1 MIEIQSAQMNLQ
13 ALFQRLVL
21 LLILM
26 IIALVVWQISQPWVN
41 QPIQQ
46 VTVQGDLSEAQQI
59 QLQSQLRPYYQQRFF
74 ELDLWAI
81 RSLIEQNSWVHRA
94 LVKRI
99 WPDLLLVEAE
109 REIAVARWNQ
119 AGFLNHQGQIIDWS
133 LQNLKA
139 IEDLPRLVGLPQYA
153 KRMQRLYRQLSLLLS
168 RQGLQIVQLELL
180 QRGTLVLQLNNGIR
194 VLLGRHNVLERMARM
209 IAVYHSELVQKAS
222 LIQQIDARYPHGVAV
237 TWQQ

>member
-1 MIEIQSAQMNLQ
+1 MIEIQSAQMNFQ
-13 ALFQRLVL
+13 VLFQRFFL

-26 IIALVVWQISQPWVN
+26 IIILIVWQISQPWVN

-46 VTVQGDLSEAQQI
+46 VIVQGDLSKAQRI
-59 QLQSQLRPYYQQRFF
+59 QLQGQLRSYYQQHFF
-74 ELDLWAI
+74 ELDLRAI

-99 WPDLLLVEAE
+99 WPDLLLVQAE

-133 LQNLKA
+133 LQNLKV
-139 IEDLPRLVGLPQYA
+139 IEGLPRLVGLPQYA

-168 RQGLQIVQLELL
+168 RQELQIVQLELL

-194 VLLGRHNVLERMARM
+194 VLLGRHNVLKRMGRM
-209 IAVYHSELVQKAS
+209 IAVYHSELVQKAP
-222 LIQQIDARYPHGVAV
+222 LIQQIDARYPNGVAV
-237 TWQQ
+237 TWQ

>member
-46 VTVQGDLSEAQQI
+46 VTVQGDLSEAQKI

-119 AGFLNHQGQIIDWS
+119 AGFLNHQGQIS
-133 LQNLKA
+133 
-139 IEDLPRLVGLPQYA
+139 
-153 KRMQRLYRQLSLLLS
+153 
-168 RQGLQIVQLELL
+168 
-180 QRGTLVLQLNNGIR
+180 
-194 VLLGRHNVLERMARM
+194 
-209 IAVYHSELVQKAS
+209 
-222 LIQQIDARYPHGVAV
+222 
-237 TWQQ
+237 